1 MSQIR
6 TIVLASAS
14 PRRKKLFEL
23 MNIPV
28 QVSPSSIEE
37 TVNDQLSPSEVVV
50 SLAEQKGSDVATG
63 LSEAIV
69 ISADTIV
76 VHKNKILGKPRNRD
90 DAAAMLKAL
99 SGDDHFVYSGVHV
112 IDQRAKDKINRTVS
126 LFERTKVSFSTL
138 DDLEIERYIDTGSPM
153 DKAGGYGIQDDL
165 GSLFVNKIDGDY
177 YNVVGFPINAFY
189 QTLKHAHRDLHKQIF
204 SL

>member
-1 MSQIR
+1 
-6 TIVLASAS
+6 
-14 PRRKKLFEL
+14 

-28 QVSPSSIEE
+28 QVFPSSVEE
-37 TVNDQLSPSEVVV
+37 TVNDKLLPEEIVM
-50 SLAEQKGSDVATG
+50 SLAEQKGADVAAK
-63 LSEAIV
+63 LSDAII

-76 VHKNKILGKPRNRD
+76 VHKNKILGKPRNRV
-90 DAAAMLKAL
+90 DAAAMLKSL
-99 SGDDHFVYSGVHV
+99 SGDDHFVYSGVHI
-112 IDQRAKDKINRTVS
+112 IDQQAKDKINGTVS

-165 GSLFVNKIDGDY
+165 GSLFVKKIEGDY

-189 QTLKHAHRDLHKQIF
+189 QTLKQGHTELYKQIF
-204 SL
+204 NYD